1 MPEGERIS
9 SQNPLAFFFITPMPT
24 LQLDILVVPTYNTL
38 TLAVADASTYPTTP
52 PNVTSPSIEINV
64 PNFGIVNIPF
74 VVNSLNVFTSVNLGI
89 STVTN
94 DPLPDGIY
102 YLKYSVAPANV
113 NFVERTIMRV
123 ERLQEKFD
131 EAFMRLDMMEC
142 DRAIKTQS
150 KVELTTISFFI
161 NGAVAAAN
169 NCATV
174 EANRL
179 YLQADKMLNNFLRN
193 NCGCSGNNYATV
205 TTYY

>member
-1 MPEGERIS
+1 
-9 SQNPLAFFFITPMPT
+9 MPT
-24 LQLDILVVPTYNTL
+24 LQLDIIVVPTYNTL

-52 PNVTSPSIEINV
+52 PAVTAPNLEVNV
-64 PNFGIVNIPF
+64 PNFGIVNVPF
-74 VVNSLNVFTSVNLGI
+74 TVNQINVLSSSNLGI
-89 STVTN
+89 TPVGTN

-131 EAFMRLDMMEC
+131 GAFMRLDMMEC

-161 NGAVAAAN
+161 NGALAAAN
-169 NCATV
+169 NCASV

>member
-1 MPEGERIS
+1 
-9 SQNPLAFFFITPMPT
+9 MPT
-24 LQLDILVVPTYNTL
+24 LNLDILVVPTYSTL

-131 EAFMRLDMMEC
+131 GAFMRLDMMEC
-142 DRAIKTQS
+142 DRAIKTQA

-161 NGAVAAAN
+161 NGALAAAN